1 MTTTNVP
8 AFFFAV
14 TAILRALL
22 DKGIETGDI
31 EMVDNDM
38 CEIGFNGKGG
48 WVLAVSMGAEE
59 DIDLVLSVCLRNPGD
74 QTFEFSMPVYDSHV
88 EFEAR
93 VHNEMLELIASI

>member
-14 TAILRALL
+14 TALLRALS

-31 EMVDNDM
+31 EMIDNDM

-74 QTFEFSMPVYDSHV
+74 RTFEFSIPVPGPLAA
-88 EFEAR
+88 FEAR
-93 VHNEMLELIASI
+93 VRDEMLELIASI